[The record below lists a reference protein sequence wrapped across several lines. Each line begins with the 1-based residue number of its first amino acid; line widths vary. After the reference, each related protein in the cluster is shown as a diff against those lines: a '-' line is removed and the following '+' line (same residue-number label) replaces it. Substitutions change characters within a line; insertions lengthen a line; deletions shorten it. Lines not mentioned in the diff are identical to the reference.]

1 MDQREAWVTEENP
14 TKRRRAA
21 INDTLGATFIDGN
34 AEQGWIRIRYVGTE
48 AFDNSSGLIQ
58 GGILAA
64 MLDNAMS
71 RAALQRLDDDQIIQT
86 LEMKTT
92 FIGPAPIGPV
102 IGEGQ
107 VVRQG
112 RSIVFLEGRIFSEA
126 GDLLVTSSSTA
137 KLGTRKT

>member
-1 MDQREAWVTEENP
+1 MTDSSPTEGYSP
-14 TKRRRAA
+14 TRPRAG
-21 INDTLGATFIDGN
+21 INDTLGAVYLDGN
-34 AEQGWIRIRYVGTE
+34 AAEGWIRIRYMGTP

-64 MLDNAMS
+64 MLDNVMS
-71 RAALQRLDDDQIIQT
+71 RAVVQRMEDDQIIQT

-92 FIGPAPIGPV
+92 FIAPAPIGPV

-107 VVRQG
+107 IVRQG
-112 RSIVFLEGRIFSEA
+112 RSIVFLEGRIFNEA

-137 KLGTRKT
+137 KLAKRKTA

>member
-1 MDQREAWVTEENP
+1 MTDSSATEGHPP
-14 TKRRRAA
+14 TRRRAG
-21 INDTLGATFIDGN
+21 INDTLDAVYLEGN
-34 AEQGWIRIRYVGTE
+34 PAEGWIRIRYLGTD
-48 AFDNSSGLIQ
+48 AFENGSGLIQ

-71 RAALQRLDDDQIIQT
+71 RAVVQRMEDDQIIQT

-92 FIGPAPIGPV
+92 FVAPAPIGPV

-107 VVRQG
+107 IVRQG

-126 GDLLVTSSSTA
+126 GDLLVTASSTA
-137 KLGTRKT
+137 KLAKRKAG

>member
-1 MDQREAWVTEENP
+1 MTDDNP
-14 TKRRRAA
+14 TRRRSAA
-21 INDTLGATFIDGN
+21 INDTLGATFIDGH
-34 AEQGWIRIRYVGTE
+34 AEQGWIRIRYLGTE

-71 RAALQRLDDDQIIQT
+71 RAVLQRLDDGQIIQT

-102 IGEGQ
+102 VCEGQ

-112 RSIVFLEGRIFSEA
+112 RSIVFLEGRLFNEA
-126 GDLLVTSSSTA
+126 GDLLVTASSTA
-137 KLGTRKT
+137 KLGVRKR

>member
-1 MDQREAWVTEENP
+1 MDKENP
-14 TKRRRAA
+14 TGRRRAA
-21 INDTLGATFIDGN
+21 INDTLGADFIDGN
-34 AEQGWIRIRYVGTE
+34 PEDGWIRIRYLGTP

-64 MLDNAMS
+64 MLDNVMS
-71 RAALQRLDDDQIIQT
+71 RAVAQRLDDGQIIQT

-92 FIGPAPIGPV
+92 FIGPAPIGTV

-112 RSIVFLEGRIFSEA
+112 RSIVFLEGRLFSEA
-126 GDLLVTSSSTA
+126 GDLLVTASSTA
-137 KLGTRKT
+137 KLAARKG

>member
-1 MDQREAWVTEENP
+1 VTDENP
-14 TKRRRAA
+14 TGRRRAG
-21 INDTLGATFIDGN
+21 INDTLGATFIDSN
-34 AEQGWIRIRYVGTE
+34 AEQGWIRIRYMGTP

-64 MLDNAMS
+64 MLDNVMS
-71 RAALQRLDDDQIIQT
+71 RAILQRLDDGQIIQT

-92 FIGPAPIGPV
+92 FVGPAPIGPV

-137 KLGTRKT
+137 KLGTRKN

>member
-1 MDQREAWVTEENP
+1 MSTENP
-14 TKRRRAA
+14 TGRRRAA

-34 AEQGWIRIRYVGTE
+34 ADEGWIRIRYLGTPD
-48 AFDNSSGLIQ
+48 FDNSSGLIQ

-71 RAALQRLDDDQIIQT
+71 RAIGQRLGDGQIIQT

-92 FIGPAPIGPV
+92 FVGPAPIGPV

-112 RSIVFLEGRIFSEA
+112 RSIVFLEGRIFSET

-137 KLGTRKT
+137 KLGTRKA

>member
-1 MDQREAWVTEENP
+1 MTQENP
-14 TKRRRAA
+14 TGRRRAA
-21 INDTLGATFIDGN
+21 INDTLGASFIDSN
-34 AEQGWIRIRYVGTE
+34 AEEGWIRIRYIGTP

-64 MLDNAMS
+64 MLDNVMS
-71 RAALQRLDDDQIIQT
+71 RAALQRLDDGQIIQT

-92 FIGPAPIGPV
+92 FIGPAPIGAV

-137 KLGTRKT
+137 KLGTRKS

>member
-1 MDQREAWVTEENP
+1 M
-14 TKRRRAA
+14 
-21 INDTLGATFIDGN
+21 
-34 AEQGWIRIRYVGTE
+34 GTP

-64 MLDNAMS
+64 MLDNVMS
-71 RAALQRLDDDQIIQT
+71 RAVGQRLDDGQIIQT

-137 KLGTRKT
+137 KLGTRKN